1 MPIFRYCS
9 GRSQVYNP
17 IFSDL
22 YRCCIRQCIWAL
34 RTLSWLQSEV
44 KSCRAE
50 HLRASESPPVLPPW
64 IIPQIGGVLFPDFPL
79 PLSPRKRFLLP
90 VLPFVATTRR
100 WPLCLVTIYI
110 SSRFASSFKRART
123 FLQSLHVVVRPFI
136 AHHHNWGQVLKRFDD
151 WRDWILWSRS
161 TESIFLRVD
170 DVPSTPFQ
178 WDHQSIFGNSYIHTV
193 GRETY
198 SANSRQIRR
207 FDLQKGQNSL
217 WPTHFSHGLV
227 AIYTIDQILNV
238 EAHVVGLLTGLIT
251 SHRLAKGTAI
261 ESKD

>member
-1 MPIFRYCS
+1 MPILRYCS

-90 VLPFVATTRR
+90 VLPFAATTRR
-100 WPLCLVTIYI
+100 WPLCLVTTIYI

-178 WDHQSIFGNSYIHTV
+178 WDHQSIFGNSYIHIPLAGRLTLQIPARSGVLICRRDKIPFGQRISLTV
-193 GRETY
+193 
-198 SANSRQIRR
+198 
-207 FDLQKGQNSL
+207 
-217 WPTHFSHGLV
+217 W
-227 AIYTIDQILNV
+227 
-238 EAHVVGLLTGLIT
+238 
-251 SHRLAKGTAI
+251 
-261 ESKD
+261 